1 MRRWN
6 KVVLVIITFM
16 TKRTD
21 VELQWCF
28 LFLSTEARRGGV
40 GCLCWCSHLAL
51 AVNRRGLS
59 LELLLLP
66 SSGKVFLT

>member
-28 LFLSTEARRGGV
+28 LFLSTEARHGGV
-40 GCLCWCSHLAL
+40 GCLCWCSHLAS
-51 AVNRRGLS
+51 AVNWRGLS
-59 LELLLLP
+59 LKLLLLP